1 MQLKKSIKRL
11 LKSSLFRVIIRE
23 LRKISSSW
31 ILLFTTIFGPVAS
44 FLLVSWMFSAAVVR
58 DLPVT
63 VVDLDQ
69 TQLSRK
75 IARLVDVIPAT
86 DIVYK
91 SISLEEAKT
100 KMMKGEVD
108 AVLYIPEGLEKS
120 VQKGMQSELALF
132 LNNSN
137 VVKGGMLKSQ
147 LLTTLSTLSAG
158 IKVQTMIRKGMPPET
173 AVQKA
178 QPIKPDIHLL
188 FNPYGNYT
196 YFLMMGLLPLLAVV
210 FIFLGTSYAVGI
222 EMKDGTVHEWLKVA
236 GDSSVVAMIGKLI
249 PYILLF
255 FADLMFLNIL
265 LIRVMG
271 TPMNGS
277 LGLILISEFLLILTY
292 QAMAI
297 LLLTITINLR
307 LTLSLGSA
315 YTMMALTFSGL
326 TFPAMGMPLL
336 AKLFSFVFPYTLWL
350 KVFLSQSLRGEP
362 VHEAISSLLLLLLF
376 ILTGIIGFPL
386 FKKRMKDER
395 WRTKE

>member
-1 MQLKKSIKRL
+1 MLFKESIQRL
-11 LKSSLFRVIIRE
+11 LKSSLFRVVNRE
-23 LRKISSSW
+23 LLKISTNW
-31 ILLFTTIFGPVAS
+31 VLLFTTIFGPVAA

-75 IARLVDVIPAT
+75 ISRLVDAIPAA
-86 DIVYK
+86 DIIYK
-91 SISLEEAKT
+91 SNSLEEAKT
-100 KMMKGEVD
+100 KMVRGEFD

-120 VQKGMQSELALF
+120 VQKGMQSELALY
-132 LNNSN
+132 LNNTN

-147 LLTTLSTLSAG
+147 LLTTLSTISGA
-158 IKVQTMIRKGMPPET
+158 IKVQTMIRKGIPPEDT
-173 AVQKA
+173 IQKA
-178 QPIKPDIHLL
+178 QPVKPDIHLL
-188 FNPYGNYT
+188 FNPYGNYA

-210 FIFLGTSYAVGI
+210 FIFLGTSYAIGI
-222 EMKDGTVHEWLKVA
+222 EMKDGTVHEWMKAA
-236 GDSSVVAMIGKLI
+236 GDSSVVAIIGKLI

-265 LIRVMG
+265 LIKVMG
-271 TPMNGS
+271 TPLNGS
-277 LGLILISEFLLILTY
+277 LLTILVSEFLLILAY

-297 LLLTITINLR
+297 LLLAITINLR

-326 TFPAMGMPLL
+326 TFPAMGMPLI
-336 AKLFSFVFPYTLWL
+336 AKLFSWVFPYTFWL

-362 VHEAISSLLLLLLF
+362 VHETIPSLLLLLLF

-386 FKKRMKDER
+386 FRKRMKDER